1 MSEPLRVSVEEVRQ
15 LALLLLR
22 HVEESAGSTVEL
34 DKDMFWSVPS
44 PELYNVYDTPEL
56 TVGQLSESWAS
67 LKAMGDGESPSL
79 SYGLVWLADVLRAIG
94 QELVA

>member
-1 MSEPLRVSVEEVRQ
+1 MTEPLKITLEEVRQ
-15 LALLLLR
+15 IALLLLK
-22 HVEESAGSTVEL
+22 HVEETAGATVEL

-44 PELYNVYDTPEL
+44 PELYDVYATPEL

-67 LKAMGDGESPSL
+67 LQAMDSGEGPSV